1 MLKKKITET
10 FGMKLP
16 MINAAMG
23 LFKTIELCVA
33 MAEADGLGMNSHTN
47 VSP

>member
-10 FGMKLP
+10 FGMKHP
-16 MINAAMG
+16 MVNAAMS
-23 LFKTIELCVA
+23 LFRTIELCVA
-33 MAEADGLGMNSHTN
+33 MAEAGGLGVNSHTN